1 MKQKRGFIRLVST
14 VVLALVVLLS
24 LAGCQSEETTKDVYV
39 KNFDVESPTSEFYIN
54 DFAEVFTDA
63 QKSEMMKRAV
73 ELDQNMDGI
82 QVVVTT
88 VTSLGSHDIN
98 EYANAMY
105 NQYGIGNNDM
115 GALIILSTGD
125 RDVRIELGR
134 KMEEY
139 VTSAQAGRLLD
150 DNGMDYFQNDQFAE
164 GLVNVQRA
172 TIECIKENVPAAWST
187 ISTVGATPEEKV
199 ENSADTTSNTEKV
212 EDDQNGKSLAK
223 AIWSALVGLIVA
235 FAIYTIAECKKA
247 KKKAKEFYKKEVEII
262 EERVE
267 KNSKKAEEQFKK
279 EKSEMRLQHEIEMDD
294 LRTSTTNEIFQKDE
308 EIKKM
313 KEKFADLTAKHE
325 ALSDRYER
333 AQRLYPAVDMQV
345 TEMIENE
352 FKQEAQSIDQKVQEA
367 TMQTADREKT
377 NLFKAVISDYE
388 AASEDVKKYI
398 TSDITPV
405 VALHDESVE
414 LEKEY
419 QRIEKEKRDK
429 QKAQEAY
436 ENMTKILTDV
446 RSGSYESYD
455 VLKRANSMYCE
466 LTSDQQAFFPNME
479 WLCSFKKMWSDAKQ
493 SHKLY
498 EEAKKAEK
506 SVNEIISGIGTPD
519 EDDRDKLKRAMNVY
533 KGLNSAAVTFFD
545 VMLYEKLKK
554 MLKKAN
560 DDHDEQEARRRRK
573 REEEER
579 RRRNSYHSSSSSYHH
594 HSGGSFGGHGGI
606 SHGGG
611 ASRHF

>member
-14 VVLALVVLLS
+14 VVLAVVLLLS

-39 KNFDVESPTSEFYIN
+39 KSFDVESPTSEFYVN
-54 DFAEVFTDA
+54 DFAEVFSED

-73 ELDQNMDGI
+73 ELDQSMDGI

-150 DNGMDYFQNDQFAE
+150 DNGMDYFRNDQFAE
-164 GLVNVQRA
+164 GLVSVQRA
-172 TIECIKENVPAAWST
+172 TIECIKENVPAAWNT
-187 ISTVGATPEEKV
+187 VSTVGATPEEKV
-199 ENSADTTSNTEKV
+199 ENSADTTSSTEKV
-212 EDDQNGKSLAK
+212 EEAHNGRSLAK
-223 AIWSALVGLIVA
+223 AIWSALVGFIAA

-247 KKKAKEFYKKEVEII
+247 KKKTKEFYQKEVEII

-267 KNSKKAEEQFKK
+267 RNSKKTEEQFKK
-279 EKSEMRLQHEIEMDD
+279 EQSEMRLQHQIEMDD

-313 KEKFADLTAKHE
+313 KEKLADLTAKHE

-333 AQRLYPAVDMQV
+333 AQRLYPAVDTQV

-367 TMQTADREKT
+367 TMQTADREKVD
-377 NLFKAVISDYE
+377 FFHAVISDYE
-388 AASEDVKKYI
+388 AACEDVRKYI

-419 QRIEKEKRDK
+419 QRIEKEKHDR

-436 ENMTKILTDV
+436 ESMNQILINV
-446 RSGSYESYD
+446 RMGSYKNYEL
-455 VLKRANSMYCE
+455 LKRANSVYCE
-466 LTSDQQAFFPNME
+466 LTSDQQSFFPDME
-479 WLCSFKKMWSDAKQ
+479 WIGSFQKMWADAKQ

-519 EDDRDKLKRAMNVY
+519 ENDRDKLKRAMNVY
-533 KGLNSAAVTFFD
+533 KGLNPAAITFFD

-579 RRRNSYHSSSSSYHH
+579 RRRNSYHSSSSYHH

-611 ASRHF
+611 ANRHF